1 MNNNIILELK
11 QTWNGSNW
19 VNSDQTIFTYD
30 ENNNIVTKSVDV
42 KSGKEVKVPWIISET
57 DLLNSSLPQR
67 IVLTDDDVISPDNKK
82 VIIIRDKD
90 LFYFAAGEKELRRLT
105 NDKVSEVNTRF
116 SPDSRKIAYTKD
128 KDLYVFDLIKNK
140 EIRLTFDASES
151 IYNGYASWVY
161 MEEILGR
168 DSRYAAFWWA
178 PDGNKLAYLRTDE
191 SDVPVFTLNRL
202 DEPDGI
208 HGFIEATRYPKAG
221 DPNPKVK
228 IGVADIE
235 SAKTTWIKTD
245 YEIDQYIAWPFW
257 TPDSKKLAFQVV
269 NRDQNNIKINL
280 ADPATGE
287 YVQIYEESRTTW
299 VEFYEDIFVMQNG
312 SGFIVRSYRN
322 DWENLYYYGWDGT
335 LISCLTDFNFRVTE
349 ISRVDEEGKM
359 VYFYATGKES
369 ADKHLFRAGLDGKNL
384 IQLTSGEG
392 THDVSISPKGTY
404 FIDTWSSIA
413 SPGSIILID
422 KKNNRIVF
430 FYLVF
435 IT

>member
-1 MNNNIILELK
+1 MTADLTEVSGWADDTHFLI
-11 QTWNGSNW
+11 S
-19 VNSDQTIFTYD
+19 SYD
-30 ENNNIVTKSVDV
+30 ENNNLVTKSVDV
-42 KSGKEVKVPWIISET
+42 KSGKEVKVPWIISES
-57 DLLNSSLPQR
+57 DLLNSSLPYR

-82 VIIIRDKD
+82 VIIIRDND
-90 LFYFAAGEKELRRLT
+90 LFYFATGDKELRRLT
-105 NDKVSEVNTRF
+105 NDKFPEVNTRF
-116 SPDSRKIAYTKD
+116 SPDSRKIAYTKN
-128 KDLYVFDLIKNK
+128 KDLYVFDLVMNK

-168 DSRYAAFWWA
+168 ASRYAAFWWS

-191 SDVPVFTLNRL
+191 SEVPVFTLNRL

-208 HGFIEATRYPKAG
+208 HGFIEATHYPKAG

-269 NRDQNNIKINL
+269 NRDQNNIKIIL

-287 YVQIYEESRTTW
+287 YVQIYEESRKSW
-299 VEFYEDIFVMQNG
+299 VEFYEDIYVMQNG

-322 DWENLYYYGWDGT
+322 DWENLYYYGWDGN
-335 LISCLTDFNFRVTE
+335 LISP
-349 ISRVDEEGKM
+349 S
-359 VYFYATGKES
+359 Y
-369 ADKHLFRAGLDGKNL
+369 
-384 IQLTSGEG
+384 
-392 THDVSISPKGTY
+392 
-404 FIDTWSSIA
+404 
-413 SPGSIILID
+413 
-422 KKNNRIVF
+422 
-430 FYLVF
+430 
-435 IT
+435 